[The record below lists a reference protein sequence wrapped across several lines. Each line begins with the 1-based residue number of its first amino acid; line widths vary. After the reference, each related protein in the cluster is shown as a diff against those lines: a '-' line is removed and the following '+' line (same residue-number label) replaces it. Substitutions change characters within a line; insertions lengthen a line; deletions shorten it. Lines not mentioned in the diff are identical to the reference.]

1 MSTQKST
8 KLSEYISYPYLIP
21 KIYLD
26 FDIRTDFVE
35 VQSSMI
41 IKPQL
46 QESSRLVLKG
56 NQIKL
61 LSISI
66 DGTELNSDEY
76 FVSSNELIV
85 YNPPILEFNLKI
97 ISQIDPFR
105 NTSLEGLYLS
115 SGMLTTQCEAE
126 GFRSICFHPDR
137 PDVLSKYNVR
147 IEADR
152 DLYPVLF

>member
-97 ISQIDPFR
+97 F
-105 NTSLEGLYLS
+105 
-115 SGMLTTQCEAE
+115 
-126 GFRSICFHPDR
+126 
-137 PDVLSKYNVR
+137 
-147 IEADR
+147 
-152 DLYPVLF
+152 